1 MNVLLPAEALAA
13 VSQEDLYIYYQL
25 VAVFTLLLLLIGR
38 ELTINLKLPYARWR
52 RISVIGIVPLL
63 FAFLLIL
70 VWHVGRSGSY

>member
-13 VSQEDLYIYYQL
+13 VSQEEFYIYYQL